1 MAASI
6 TEAICL
12 YPKDLICHLV
22 GWAEQNCRDVGK
34 IAKISNGK
42 PWDNSLLTK
51 SYSQKN
57 PRRMNSRVTFIEA
70 SNKM

>member
-1 MAASI
+1 M
-6 TEAICL
+6 
-12 YPKDLICHLV
+12 K
-22 GWAEQNCRDVGK
+22 AELKCRGRDVGK
-34 IAKISNGK
+34 IAKIPNGK

>member
-1 MAASI
+1 MKAKLRS
-6 TEAICL
+6 
-12 YPKDLICHLV
+12 
-22 GWAEQNCRDVGK
+22 RDVCK
-34 IAKISNGK
+34 ILKIPNGK

>member
-1 MAASI
+1 MSWHPNSVMKAKLRS
-6 TEAICL
+6 
-12 YPKDLICHLV
+12 
-22 GWAEQNCRDVGK
+22 RDVCK
-34 IAKISNGK
+34 ILKIPNGK